1 MSVQDQRKY
10 VLQIFPD
17 YGLNIVKG
25 TGAKLWDNS
34 GKEYIDCTSGW
45 GVSNIGHS
53 NPSLSL
59 AIFMQAQEL
68 ITCPGVFENPRR
80 EELANLLVDL
90 APDGLNQVFFTNSGT
105 ESVEAALKFAIA
117 STGRKKVVSMM
128 RGFHGRSIGS
138 LGVTHKKK
146 YRNLFEH
153 LLSPDVQFVPFNN
166 SQKLSDIVTEE
177 TAAVI
182 LELVQGEGGVHIADQ
197 RFVELARELCDKTGA
212 ILIFDE
218 VQTGFGR
225 TGRMFATDHFGVSP
239 DIMCLAKALGGGF
252 PVGAL
257 LLSDKLN
264 PLPKG
269 IHGTTF
275 GGNPLAMAAGIA
287 NLRYLIAMNIVEEV
301 PEKGHFLME
310 SLERVLSTDRRFR
323 LVRGLGLMIA
333 IEFKGRVQRLVE
345 LLIENGIIVIPTGGN
360 AIRLLPPLII
370 TFDEIRRV
378 IKVFEYLL
386 NDNTW

>member
-1 MSVQDQRKY
+1 VSVQDQKKHL
-10 VLQIFPD
+10 LQIFPD
-17 YGLNIVKG
+17 YGLNIVR
-25 TGAKLWDNS
+25 GAGSKLWDNS
-34 GKEYIDCTSGW
+34 GKEYIDCSSGW

-59 AIFMQAQEL
+59 AIFTQAQEL

-80 EELANLLVDL
+80 EELASLLVDL

-225 TGRMFATDHFGVSP
+225 TGRIFATDHFGVSP
-239 DIMCLAKALGGGF
+239 DILCLAKALGEGF

-257 LLSDKLN
+257 LLSDKLDS
-264 PLPKG
+264 LPKG

-287 NLRYLIAMNIVEEV
+287 NLRYLIDMNIVEEV

-310 SLERVLSTDRRFR
+310 SLERVLSTDHRFR

-333 IEFKGRVQRLVE
+333 IEFKGRVQRLAE
-345 LLIENGIIVIPTGGN
+345 LLIENGIIVIPTGRN
-360 AIRLLPPLII
+360 TIRLLPPLII

-378 IKVFEYLL
+378 IKVFEYLS

>member
-1 MSVQDQRKY
+1 MSVQDQKKHL
-10 VLQIFPD
+10 LQIFPD
-17 YGLNIVKG
+17 YGLNIVR
-25 TGAKLWDNS
+25 GAGSKLWDNS
-34 GKEYIDCTSGW
+34 GKEYIDCSSGW

-59 AIFMQAQEL
+59 AIFTQAQEL

-80 EELANLLVDL
+80 EELASLLVDL

-225 TGRMFATDHFGVSP
+225 TGRIFATDHFGVSP
-239 DIMCLAKALGGGF
+239 DILCLAKALGGGF

-257 LLSDKLN
+257 LLSDKLDS
-264 PLPKG
+264 LPKG

-287 NLRYLIAMNIVEEV
+287 NLRYLIDMNIVEEV

-310 SLERVLSTDRRFR
+310 SLERVLSTDHRFR

-333 IEFKGRVQRLVE
+333 IEFKGRVQRLAE
-345 LLIENGIIVIPTGGN
+345 LLIENGIIVIPTGRN
-360 AIRLLPPLII
+360 TIRLLPPLII

-378 IKVFEYLL
+378 IKVFEYLS